1 MKLTIEVKSPPGHRL
16 QFVESCASSATMEAN
31 LNQFR
36 LLTVRSEQEANCRRG
51 SCSGRARHPHDGPR
65 ASLAGGDSGSN
76 VSVNGSICVSTTHD
90 HSDHDDSAP
99 SGRCSPLRRRPAK
112 THQTARRPATKNTYR
127 DDADVAMLDDDDRDD
142 EADDQK
148 CSNAERSLINA
159 LRSLEKTLN
168 DHTLQMTKRL
178 RRELTVKGTGNDTQT
193 SALPAKTAQRG
204 DKVKLTPSS

>member
-1 MKLTIEVKSPPGHRL
+1 
-16 QFVESCASSATMEAN
+16 MEAN

-51 SCSGRARHPHDGPR
+51 SCSGRVRHPRDGPR

-76 VSVNGSICVSTTHD
+76 VSLNGSLCVSTTHD

-99 SGRCSPLRRRPAK
+99 SGRCSPLRPRTAERHPAGRR
-112 THQTARRPATKNTYR
+112 TTTKNTYR
-127 DDADVAMLDDDDRDD
+127 DDGDVAMSDDVDDD
-142 EADDQK
+142 EVDDQK
-148 CSNAERSLINA
+148 SSNAERGLINA

-168 DHTLQMTKRL
+168 EHTLQMTKRL

-193 SALPAKTAQRG
+193 SALPTKTAQRG
-204 DKVKLTPSS
+204 DKVEL